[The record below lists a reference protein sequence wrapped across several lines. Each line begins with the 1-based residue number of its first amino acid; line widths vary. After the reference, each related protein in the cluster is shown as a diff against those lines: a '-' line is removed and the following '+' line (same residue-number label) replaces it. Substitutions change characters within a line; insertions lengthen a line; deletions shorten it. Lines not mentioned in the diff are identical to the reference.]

1 MENNLKITYCKMFEN
16 NLELNKGL
24 LPQERK
30 KQMVMSKN
38 RIKQSIGP
46 FDRLKTKQT
55 GLSISH

>member
-1 MENNLKITYCKMFEN
+1 MFEN